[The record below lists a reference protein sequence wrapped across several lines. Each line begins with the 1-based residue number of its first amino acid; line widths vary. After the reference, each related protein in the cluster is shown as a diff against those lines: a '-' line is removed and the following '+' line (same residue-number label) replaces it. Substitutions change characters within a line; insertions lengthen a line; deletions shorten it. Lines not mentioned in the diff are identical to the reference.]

1 MIRPILPH
9 PTPCHPTSHPTQAG
23 AWLLEDPDA
32 NYCYIADGA
41 NSQQQEI
48 LTQIHSRRNQA
59 TGKLESMALSMD
71 HISDKSSEGQVLSSF
86 LIWQYYYL
94 LTF

>member
-1 MIRPILPH
+1 VSALPF
-9 PTPCHPTSHPTQAG
+9 QAG
-23 AWLLEDPDA
+23 AWLLEDPNA

-48 LTQIHSRRNQA
+48 LTQIHSRRSKA

-71 HISDKSSEGQVLSSF
+71 QISDKSSEGQVAVF
-86 LIWQYYYL
+86 LTSL
-94 LTF
+94 L